1 MTGFIY
7 RYKWLI
13 IASSLL
19 LGVASAILIP
29 RIRTDPEIR
38 NYIPASIGSKIS
50 TDEIEKKFGVQDMI
64 VILLSD
70 SSILT
75 YDNLKQIKELD
86 RSISR
91 INGLTNRT
99 SPFTVKNIRSDDGSL
114 LIDPLIGRIPGS
126 REESEA
132 LGKEI
137 LSNRFARNIIF
148 SSDLKTAAI
157 SGTINNS
164 APEIETLHRI
174 DSVINTV
181 PGEAK
186 IDKGGLP
193 YIRQSIMKEVPSDA
207 ILLIPVA
214 LLVMLIVLKI
224 NLGKW
229 RFVMMPF
236 IVIVLSTGFSL
247 ALIPLLV
254 WKMSIMTLLVPV
266 ILIAVANNYGIYLVA
281 RYNEL
286 KILHRGASVRE
297 ITGIMMKS
305 LRIPILFSGL
315 TTIAGILGLLAH
327 SIIPA
332 RQVGILAASGVALAL
347 GLSLLMIPS
356 LLMVDRA
363 FFSSATPGKDKTL
376 LFSRMLKRLSELV
389 VNYPGKILVFTFVSL
404 VVISSGA
411 VLLRVNTNQET
422 FFPKNHPV
430 RQASQRINSGFGGSQ
445 TISVMI
451 RGDVKDPVLMKGID
465 SLTTALENEKGV
477 GNVFSISQVI
487 REMSK
492 AIFSNT
498 EAGYDKIPATREA
511 IAQMFELY
519 YMSGGDDLKQLINT
533 ENTCAH
539 ILVRLSDPEN
549 AVIRRVE
556 GRIRELTQTLSG
568 EVTVG
573 GYAVIMA
580 DFARE
585 VIKGQINSIIFAI
598 ISVLILLTLIFRS
611 LKGGLIGSVPL
622 VASIAVLFG
631 FMGWAHIALDAAT
644 ALLSS
649 IMIGIGVDFTIQ
661 YIWCFNL
668 QIKKGLAYHE
678 ATRKAMLTIGR
689 SIIINALSV
698 GAGFSALIISGFQ
711 SIRFFGYL
719 VIVSIGSC
727 LIGALIVVPAIL
739 MKFRPGFIGFETDKF
754 KPRRYEKSDDTIG
767 VTTAAF
773 SGGGTTS

>member
-1 MTGFIY
+1 MTDFIY
-7 RYKWLI
+7 RYKWHI
-13 IASSLL
+13 IVSSLL
-19 LGVASAILIP
+19 LGVVSAILIP
-29 RIRTDPEIR
+29 AIKTDPEIR
-38 NYIPASIGSKIS
+38 NYIPASIGSKVA
-50 TDEIEKKFGVQDMI
+50 TDKIEKEFGVQDMI

-70 SSILT
+70 SSIIT
-75 YDNLKQIKELD
+75 PGNLQQIKKLD

-91 INGLTNRT
+91 INGVSNRI
-99 SPFTVKNIRSDDGSL
+99 SPFTVRSIRNEDGSL
-114 LIDPLIGRIPGS
+114 IIDPLIGRIPGT
-126 REESEA
+126 REETED

-137 LSNRFARNIIF
+137 LANRFARNIIF

-164 APEIETLHRI
+164 VPEMETLQRI
-174 DSVINTV
+174 DSVINSV
-181 PGEAK
+181 PGKLK

-207 ILLIPVA
+207 LLLIPVA
-214 LLVMLIVLKI
+214 LLIMLFVLKI

-236 IVIVLSTGFSL
+236 TVIILSTGFSL
-247 ALIPLLV
+247 ALIPLLN

-286 KILHRGASVRE
+286 KTAQGETSVRE
-297 ITGIMMKS
+297 IMRKMMKS
-305 LRIPILFSGL
+305 LKIPILFSGL

-332 RQVGILAASGVALAL
+332 RQVGILAATGVALAL
-347 GLSLLMIPS
+347 TISLFLIPS
-356 LLMVDRA
+356 LILLDGVRYK
-363 FFSSATPGKDKTL
+363 SEPVKKKRTP
-376 LFSRMLKRLSELV
+376 LFSRTLKRLSDMIVNHPRAILRTALIALV
-389 VNYPGKILVFTFVSL
+389 I
-404 VVISSGA
+404 ISSGA
-411 VLLRVNTNQET
+411 VLLRINTNQET

-430 RQASQRINSGFGGSQ
+430 RQASERINSGFGGSQ

-451 RGDVKDPVLMKGID
+451 KGDIRDPVLMKSID
-465 SLTTALENEKGV
+465 NLTTSLEHEKGV
-477 GNVFSISQVI
+477 GSVFSISQVI

-492 AIFSNT
+492 AIYSGT
-498 EAGYDKIPATREA
+498 ESGYDKIPDTREA

-519 YMSGGDDLKQLINT
+519 YMSGGEDLRQLINT
-533 ENTCAH
+533 ENTSAH
-539 ILVRLSDPEN
+539 ILVKLSDPEN
-549 AVIRRVE
+549 AIIRHVE
-556 GRIRELTQTLSG
+556 GKIDELTRDFPG
-568 EVTVG
+568 KVTVG

-580 DFARE
+580 DFARH
-585 VIKGQINSIIFAI
+585 VIKGQVYSIIFAI
-598 ISVLILLTLIFRS
+598 LSVLILLTIIFRS
-611 LKGGLIGSVPL
+611 FRGGLTGTVPL

-631 FMGWAHIALDAAT
+631 SMGWAHIALDAAT

-668 QIKKGLAYHE
+668 QINKGLSYPE
-678 ATRKAMLTIGR
+678 AIRTAMLTIGR

-698 GAGFSALIISGFQ
+698 GAGFSALILSGFQ

-719 VIVSIGSC
+719 VIISIGSC
-727 LIGALIVVPAIL
+727 LLGALIVVPAIL
-739 MKFRPGFIGFETDKF
+739 MRFRPRFIGFETDKF
-754 KPRRYEKSDDTIG
+754 KIRKYEKNEANIG
-767 VTTAAF
+767 STTAAF
-773 SGGGTTS
+773 SGSSTTA